1 MNGWEGVFSLSG
13 SQVRFKKKKLRG
25 KCKDIVKLPLK
36 MSAPYIGV
44 QGMTPASNSDTLLY
58 TLGDISD
65 GSTGWAPG
73 LPTQA
78 TSPSTARI

>member
-1 MNGWEGVFSLSG
+1 
-13 SQVRFKKKKLRG
+13 
-25 KCKDIVKLPLK
+25 

-78 TSPSTARI
+78 TSPSTARIWDVNKQIGTLVSAAGFSLA